1 MKDQWDP
8 GVYVR
13 RRSERQ
19 RPFAELVDRI
29 GADAPD
35 VRNVVDLGCGPGYL
49 TADLAQRYPWASV
62 SGIDSSESMIA
73 EANRL
78 ATDRL
83 TFSVGD
89 VTAWT
94 PGAETDVVVTNA
106 VLQWVPDHPHVL
118 RGWASALRPGAWLAM
133 QVPGNHD
140 APSHRAVREVS
151 AAPAWRARLAGA
163 LGPWHVPAPAAYA
176 TLLTDVG
183 CRVDAWETTYL
194 HDLTADGEQ
203 HPVLGWLEGTTLR
216 PVIAA
221 LTPDEWSAFTAQL
234 TARLVTDYP
243 EVGGRVWYPF
253 RRVFVVA
260 EKLDQQAPFTAS

>member
-1 MKDQWDP
+1 MNELYDQWDP
-8 GVYVR
+8 AVYVR
-13 RRSERQ
+13 RRSERE
-19 RPFAELVDRI
+19 RPFGELVDRI
-29 GADAPD
+29 GADPSD
-35 VRNVVDLGCGPGYL
+35 VKNVVDLGCGPGYL
-49 TADLAQRYPWASV
+49 TADLARRYPRASV
-62 SGIDSSESMIA
+62 GGLDSSESMVA

-78 ATDRL
+78 ASERL

-94 PGAETDVVVTNA
+94 PSAETDVLVTNA
-106 VLQWVPDHPHVL
+106 VLQWVPDHPDVL
-118 RGWASALRPGAWLAM
+118 RGWARALRPGAWLAM

-140 APSHRAVREVS
+140 AASHRAVREVS
-151 AAPAWRARLAGA
+151 AAPAWRARLARA
-163 LGPWHVPAPAAYA
+163 LGPWAVLAPAAYA

-194 HDLTADGEQ
+194 HDLPADGEQ

-221 LTPDEWSAFTAQL
+221 LTADEWAAFCAQL

-243 EVGGRVWYPF
+243 VVGGRVWYPF

-260 EKLDQQAPFTAS
+260 EKLSPGSP